1 MEHKPIFVVH
11 KHYARTLH
19 YDFRLEI
26 DGVLKSWAVP
36 KGPSMD
42 PADKRL
48 AIMVDDHDLSFADFE
63 GTIPE
68 GQYGAGKIEIWDKG
82 CWEFI
87 PDTRA
92 KINRPLDALT
102 NGRLRFATY
111 GTKLTGK
118 WLLARGT
125 RSVKDWLLMKMGP

>member
-68 GQYGAGKIEIWDKG
+68 GQYGAGKIEIWDRG
-82 CWEFI
+82 WWEHVPRSGI
-87 PDTRA
+87 TN
-92 KINRPLDALT
+92 IHDALFKGT
-102 NGRLRFATY
+102 LRFSLHGNKLVGLWMLVK
-111 GTKLTGK
+111 GTKTI
-118 WLLARGT
+118 
-125 RSVKDWLLMKMGP
+125 KDWFLIKSRE